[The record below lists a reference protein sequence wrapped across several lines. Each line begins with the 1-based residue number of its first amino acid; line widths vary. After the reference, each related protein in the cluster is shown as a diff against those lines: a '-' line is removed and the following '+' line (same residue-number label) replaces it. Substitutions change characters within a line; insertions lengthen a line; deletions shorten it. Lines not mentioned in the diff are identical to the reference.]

1 MPAAPPKDDT
11 DKASSRSSLEGQ
23 GEARTPARAR
33 TVRTTYSPCPC
44 RECGTAY
51 TPRHMQQEFCSEPC
65 KKAWTNRAMT
75 RGMVAYELLM
85 EWRSL
90 RRWNLI
96 SALSALVRDWRHDD
110 RAAGRTYRPRIYN
123 PNKGRREPPPK

>member
-1 MPAAPPKDDT
+1 
-11 DKASSRSSLEGQ
+11 
-23 GEARTPARAR
+23 
-33 TVRTTYSPCPC
+33 
-44 RECGTAY
+44 
-51 TPRHMQQEFCSEPC
+51 
-65 KKAWTNRAMT
+65 MT

-110 RAAGRTYRPRIYN
+110 RTAGRTYRPRIYN
-123 PNKGRREPPPK
+123 PNKGRRETPPK